1 MIGGDQEILPKDDG
15 TTATKN
21 RCLGL
26 LGGSEVKNPPPSRRH
41 RFDPWSEPWSVK
53 LPYAAEQLS
62 PCTTIEAVF

>member
-26 LGGSEVKNPPPSRRH
+26 LGGSVVKNPTAIRRQ
-41 RFDPWSEPWSVK
+41 V
-53 LPYAAEQLS
+53 
-62 PCTTIEAVF
+62 